1 MLANKLNEP
10 IKRDPSEDED
20 DMLDD
25 EMLESIQ
32 QHKND
37 DDDFLVH
44 ERNYFTV
51 KVKFRFFNVKKSFYH
66 YIFARPNP
74 PRLLRPLKGLLER
87 RNRPLLVLTNRE
99 S

>member
-37 DDDFLVH
+37 DDDFLVL
-44 ERNYFTV
+44 ERNYFTL
-51 KVKFRFFNVKKSFYH
+51 KVKFRFFIVKKVFIIIYLPGQTHRGSYDH
-66 YIFARPNP
+66 
-74 PRLLRPLKGLLER
+74 
-87 RNRPLLVLTNRE
+87 
-99 S
+99 